1 MFKMLTI
8 GAKIGIVCCSNGQK
22 REYSGKIEQLE
33 IILKLIGLQP
43 VFSDY
48 IYAKED
54 VFSGTVE
61 ERAQALMDFYKD
73 DEIEGIFDISGGDI
87 ANGILPYLDYEVI
100 AKSRKT
106 FWGYSDLTTVINA
119 IYAKTGKA
127 SVLYQIR
134 NLLYDYGEQQSEE
147 FRNTVINHEKDLF
160 QINYSFLPAES
171 EDLCGEN
178 DGNLAEK
185 YLEVVSKAADGTG
198 AISGRYRE
206 RQEAAGNNS
215 HKEVQKRAVN
225 NIDREMHGI
234 VVGGNIRCFLK
245 LAGTE
250 YMPDLKDKI
259 LLLESLSGTAAQME
273 TYLCQLEQ
281 IGAFRKVA
289 GILLGT
295 FTEMEEK
302 KAAPSMETLIR
313 RFAGNDLPI
322 AVTGQIGHGTDSK
335 GIWIGQEFGCYK
347 L

>member
-1 MFKMLTI
+1 MMLTN
-8 GAKIGIVCCSNGQK
+8 GSKIGIVCCSNGQK

-33 IILKLIGLQP
+33 IILKSIGLQP

-54 VFSGTVE
+54 VFSGTGE

-73 DEIEGIFDISGGDI
+73 DEIKGIFDISGGDI

-127 SVLYQIR
+127 SVLYQIK
-134 NLLYDYGEQQSEE
+134 NLLYDCKEQQIRD

-160 QINYSFLPAES
+160 RINYSFLPAES
-171 EDLCGEN
+171 VDLRGEN
-178 DGNLAEK
+178 DGSFARK
-185 YLEVVSKAADGTG
+185 YIDGIPRPSDEMG
-198 AISGRYRE
+198 IVNGQYKD
-206 RQEAAGNNS
+206 RQKAAGNDGN
-215 HKEVQKRAVN
+215 KEAKKCAVN

-295 FTEMEEK
+295 FTEMEDK
-302 KAAPSMETLIR
+302 HSVPSVETLIR
-313 RFAGNDLPI
+313 KFVGKDLPI
-322 AVTGQIGHGTDSK
+322 AVTGQIGHGTDAK
-335 GIWIGQEFGCYK
+335 GIWIGRKFDG
-347 L
+347 